1 MALSKSITLTKL
13 GCGKT
18 SIISLL
24 ERFYIAQSGK
34 ILCDEV
40 NVSNTALSSHRS
52 NLALVA
58 QEAALFS
65 GTILENIS
73 LGVPLS
79 SLSDCV
85 SCERKVKEELQTLV
99 ETACRAAGIHE
110 FISSLPEG
118 YETTVGAKG
127 VALSGGQKQRIAI
140 ARALIR
146 NPRLLLLDEAT
157 SNLDS
162 ETEREVM
169 EVFEQSA
176 SGITRIVVA
185 HRLSTIQNADII
197 FVMGEGR
204 VVEKGS
210 HRVLLARK
218 GVYWQMCQS
227 QALDS

>member
-1 MALSKSITLTKL
+1 M
-13 GCGKT
+13 
-18 SIISLL
+18 
-24 ERFYIAQSGK
+24 
-34 ILCDEV
+34 
-40 NVSNTALSSHRS
+40 
-52 NLALVA
+52 
-58 QEAALFS
+58 
-65 GTILENIS
+65 
-73 LGVPLS
+73 
-79 SLSDCV
+79 
-85 SCERKVKEELQTLV
+85 LV

-118 YETTVGAKG
+118 YETSVGAKG
-127 VALSGGQKQRIAI
+127 VTLSGGQKQRIAI

-146 NPRLLLLDEAT
+146 NPKLLLLDEAT

-169 EVFEQSA
+169 EVFERSA

-185 HRLSTIQNADII
+185 HRLSTIQNADVI

-210 HRVLLARK
+210 HRDLLARR

-227 QALDS
+227 QALDR